1 VPNNT
6 FTFEQTTKY
15 VNDKLQENFKLFN
28 YQHKISE
35 EFDKQNFTHITMKNG
50 QLQIDPTESI
60 TRLQIWNQLSL
71 FRNNYNQRI
80 QLANYIS
87 DSWGK
92 VEMCD
97 TGEALDKETSAN
109 KKEIKKEIKNKL
121 DK

>member
-1 VPNNT
+1 
-6 FTFEQTTKY
+6 
-15 VNDKLQENFKLFN
+15 
-28 YQHKISE
+28 
-35 EFDKQNFTHITMKNG
+35 MKNG